1 MRLLLLALLLTPAV
15 LAFQSVRFG
24 ALQRLDPDLYLDAE
38 VVDVDG
44 DGDGDDAA
52 PAADPLL
59 PSVSIVNGVESTPN
73 SIPFQVSLQVS
84 SGGGWFHFCGG
95 SIYNEKTIITAGHC
109 IGYAG
114 PTTSSSCP
122 WGGGG

>member
-114 PTTSSSCP
+114 PPTSSSCP
-122 WGGGG
+122 